1 MPIIWNK
8 MNKISLKTVYMNM
21 NIYTHTYHDP
31 LCLTNVGTENYWR
44 IYTKSDYLWRLRLLM
59 I

>member
-1 MPIIWNK
+1 

-44 IYTKSDYLWRLRLLM
+44 IYTKSDYL
-59 I
+59 